1 MSVPSRPLAALPRLV
16 SRLVCGLPL
25 AGIAAALLAPAPART
40 LPLFA
45 RGGNNACADCH
56 VAVPR
61 LNARGMRF
69 LQNGDRPLPPETPA
83 PVRLEDWPV
92 SVDGA
97 LDYAVARTESQPGG
111 ASSRARIG
119 AGSFDRSG
127 LALASA
133 GALAPRVSYHADA
146 VVLHGDDFLERG
158 RVHFQLDD
166 LAGHGALNLRVGR
179 FDVDLPW
186 LASSRRTTLRDY
198 LAPVTLD
205 ARGLELN
212 GATGAWAWGA
222 GLIGSH
228 RSHDRLEDT
237 YLWVTRGTGEA
248 RVGARMLFDRQ
259 DSNLAFHTW
268 LQHLEAEAS
277 ACFVIGRVLLIP
289 GYTVD
294 RYDDRP
300 APELHERHQVGLV
313 EVFTPLDERARWT
326 LTARLEHR
334 VRTATVYTS
343 ELDQDLEALD
353 LGIALYPNARTAIE
367 LAHQGDNVGG
377 PRWYGADAV
386 VRLSY

>member
-1 MSVPSRPLAALPRLV
+1 MSVPSLRLPALPRLLRAIV
-16 SRLVCGLPL
+16 WGLPL
-25 AGIAAALLAPAPART
+25 AGLAAALLAPAPART

-45 RGGNNACADCH
+45 RGESTACADCH

-69 LQNGDRPLPPETPA
+69 LQNGDRPLPPETTS
-83 PVRLEDWPV
+83 PVRLQDWPA

-97 LDYAVARTESQPGG
+97 LDYAVTRTESQPEGTG
-111 ASSRARIG
+111 PRVEIG
-119 AGSFDRSG
+119 TGTLRRSG

-133 GALAPRVSYHADA
+133 GALTPRVSFHADA
-146 VVLHGDDFLERG
+146 LILHGDDFLERG
-158 RVHFQLDD
+158 RLHVQLDD
-166 LAGHGALNLRVGR
+166 LVGHDALNLRLGR

-186 LASSRRTTLRDY
+186 LASSRRTTLHDY

-259 DSNLAFHTW
+259 DSNLSFHTW

-277 ACFVIGRVLLIP
+277 ASLRVGRVLVIP

-300 APELHERHQVGLV
+300 APELHERHQVGLL
-313 EVFTPLDERARWT
+313 EVLAPLDARALWT

-334 VRTATVYTS
+334 MRTATAYRS
-343 ELDQDLEALD
+343 EMDQDLEALD
-353 LGIALYPNARTAIE
+353 LGIALYPNARTTIE

-377 PRWYGADAV
+377 PRSYGADAV